1 MSQKPLL
8 PKTQEKLS
16 QDTITSYRNP
26 NNDAI
31 VKPKGLLDTLKER
44 QNQRRVTGDKIR
56 SFQVGIKDI
65 DEAIFYYFNEVL
77 RPSVVQNGKV
87 KNVPLVYG
95 SPERWAAMQKDGY
108 YRDKNGKM
116 QAPLI
121 VFRRDNIE
129 KNRNLGNKL
138 DANRP
143 LNYGIFQ
150 KKFSS
155 KNFYDRFGILNNREP
170 LKEYYA
176 VAIPDYVNIT
186 YSCVVYTDYMEQNNK
201 IIEGINFASDSYW
214 GDPSRFKFRAMI
226 DNFTTSAEI
235 VQGNDR
241 IVKTE
246 FQINLLGHIV
256 TDTYNAELV
265 NSKKVYSKSSTI
277 TLSDPKDVQRR
288 SRISSTENA
297 APTAT
302 FSNITANFIHP
313 VSEGTDLVNMSISD
327 AENDSPFSASLSGSD
342 SDKFRFEYR
351 NSLSSSAFIEAAT
364 SLQTGSYNY
373 DVTIFDNAGKSR
385 TYAGR
390 SLTITTSPT
399 VYYAFNVEVGG
410 YATDEQSTL
419 YMLGDLNDTGTP
431 ISETFLSKIQSGSFD
446 SSNFTFNAFTSSDA
460 TIDTAFILDSGSN
473 LQGNNT
479 TPLLEGVDHT
489 QGDSTN
495 TIVAIVFPSGSSNFT
510 APSST
515 SLTLGG
521 STEGEY
527 VLFADRVGTGIFD
540 SVQTT
545 FLRYFDFASGV
556 TYPNSEETRFGV
568 IFTQNDSSTDINY
581 FFMASSGS
589 QPSSTQ

>member
-8 PKTQEKLS
+8 PKTQEQLS
-16 QDTITSYRNP
+16 QATITTYSNP
-26 NNDAI
+26 DNDAVI
-31 VKPKGLLDTLKER
+31 KPKGLLDTLKER
-44 QNQRRVTGDKIR
+44 QNQRRVSGDKIR
-56 SFQVGIKDI
+56 SFKVGIKDI
-65 DEAIFYYFNEVL
+65 DEALFYYFNEVL
-77 RPSVVQNGKV
+77 RPTVVQNGKV

-121 VFRRDNIE
+121 VFRRDSIE

-155 KNFYDRFGILNNREP
+155 KNFYDRFGLLNNREP

-176 VAIPDYVNIT
+176 VAIPDYVNIVYT
-186 YSCVVYTDYMEQNNK
+186 CIIYTDYMEQNNK

-214 GDPSRFKFRAMI
+214 GDPSKFRFRAMI
-226 DNFTTSAEI
+226 DTFSTSAEI

-277 TLSDPKDVQRR
+277 TLRDPKDVQRR

-297 APTAT
+297 PPIAT
-302 FSNITANFIHP
+302 FSNITANLVTP
-313 VSEGTDLVNMSISD
+313 VLEGTNLVEMNISD
-327 AENDSPFSASLSGSD
+327 AESDTPFSASLSGSD
-342 SDKFRFEYR
+342 SDKLRFEYR

-364 SLQTGSYNY
+364 SLETGSYSY
-373 DVTIFDNAGKSR
+373 DVTIFDSAGKSR

-390 SLTITTSPT
+390 SLTITSSPT
-399 VYYAFNVEVGG
+399 VYCAFNVEVGG
-410 YATDEQSTL
+410 YATDELSAL
-419 YMLGDLNDTGTP
+419 YMLGDLNDTGIATAD
-431 ISETFLSKIQSGSFD
+431 TFLAKIQSGSFEG
-446 SSNFTFNAFTSSDA
+446 STFTFNAFTSSDA
-460 TIDTAFILDSGSN
+460 TIDTAFILNSGSN
-473 LQGNNT
+473 LQGDNS

-489 QGDSTN
+489 QGNSTN
-495 TIVAIVFPSGSSNFT
+495 TIVAIVFPSGSSSFT
-510 APSST
+510 SPSST
-515 SLTLGG
+515 SLSLGG

-545 FLRYFDFASGV
+545 FIRYFDFASGV
-556 TYPNSEETRFGV
+556 TYPNSSESRFGV